1 MPLHHKTMNLCQCTI
16 RQCIYTGARAM
27 AHHAPRTPAQQRK
40 QNKTLSVNELCG
52 MQKTTTKQIEQHGFF
67 SEDVTTGRFVNKEPW
82 GVRPLASPRSL

>member
-1 MPLHHKTMNLCQCTI
+1 
-16 RQCIYTGARAM
+16 
-27 AHHAPRTPAQQRK
+27 
-40 QNKTLSVNELCG
+40 